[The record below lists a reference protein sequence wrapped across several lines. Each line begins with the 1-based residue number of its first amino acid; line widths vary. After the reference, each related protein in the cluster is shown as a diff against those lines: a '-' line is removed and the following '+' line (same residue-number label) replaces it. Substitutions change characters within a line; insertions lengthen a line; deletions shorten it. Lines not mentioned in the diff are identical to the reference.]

1 MDIKKNQVYEVEILD
16 NGFKIL
22 VLNKQCK
29 FFNFN
34 LGIKIGSAYETDNE
48 RGFSHFIEH
57 MLFRSNCKFKDYE
70 VNNIIE
76 FPRVL
81 FTIPYCRLT
90 ISFLRNQSPFYFLL
104 KNPSPIRFMW
114 Y

>member
-1 MDIKKNQVYEVEILD
+1 MENLKINFKEFILD

-57 MLFRSNCKFKDYE
+57 M
-70 VNNIIE
+70 V
-76 FPRVL
+76 
-81 FTIPYCRLT
+81 RLD
-90 ISFLRNQSPFYFLL
+90 
-104 KNPSPIRFMW
+104 
-114 Y
+114 

>member
-1 MDIKKNQVYEVEILD
+1 MRFFKSLFIFLD

-48 RGFSHFIEH
+48 N
-57 MLFRSNCKFKDYE
+57 MNL
-70 VNNIIE
+70 
-76 FPRVL
+76 
-81 FTIPYCRLT
+81 IPK
-90 ISFLRNQSPFYFLL
+90 LL
-104 KNPSPIRFMW
+104 YLSQCPSLHYQI
-114 Y
+114 